1 MDVSLQRNR
10 HRNLYRSITYGTVH
24 MKRKTRFMLETEQT
38 ALLSRLATKSKHQKL
53 DELKLLGTIY
63 SEQNRLEP
71 TLAELK
77 VMEHLDRLGIEYIHE
92 HPVVIWTKE
101 KMFKLYL
108 MDFYLPK
115 RNTCLEVDGEYHLT
129 DSQKEYDSLRD
140 KRIACPTVRI
150 DNSTVLSPEFDLE
163 KYL

>member
-1 MDVSLQRNR
+1 
-10 HRNLYRSITYGTVH
+10 
-24 MKRKTRFMLETEQT
+24 MLETEQK
-38 ALLSRLATKSKHQKL
+38 ALLSRLAAQSRVQKL
-53 DELKLLGTIY
+53 DQLKELGNTY
-63 SEQNRLEP
+63 AEQNRLEP
-71 TLAELK
+71 TQAELK
-77 VMEHLDRLGIEYIHE
+77 VMEHLDRLGIHYIHE

-115 RNTCLEVDGEYHLT
+115 RNTCLEIDGEYHLT
-129 DSQKEYDSLRD
+129 ESQKEYDSLRD

-150 DNSTVLSPEFDLE
+150 DNSTVLSPDFDLE